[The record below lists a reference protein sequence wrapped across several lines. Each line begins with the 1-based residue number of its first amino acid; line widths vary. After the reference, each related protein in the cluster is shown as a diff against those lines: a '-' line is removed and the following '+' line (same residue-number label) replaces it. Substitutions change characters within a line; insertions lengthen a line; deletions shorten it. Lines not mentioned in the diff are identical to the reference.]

1 MQVRILGPLEVAEHG
16 RTLDLGGHKQQTLFA
31 VLALH
36 AREVVSRDRLIDE
49 LWGEAPPPSGPKAI
63 QGYVHALRKV
73 LGADAIATRG
83 GGYLLALDRDAL
95 DAHRHERLVAA
106 GRDLL
111 ARDPDGAGAR
121 LRTALGL
128 WRGEPLEGL
137 RFEAGA
143 AAEVQRLGERRL
155 DALELRIEA
164 DLAVGR
170 HGEIVGELQALV
182 ATHPFREMP
191 AAQLMLALYR
201 SGRQAEAL
209 ETYRRTRERLTNEL
223 GLEPSDGLRE
233 LERRILAQDPD
244 LGAPARPQRSASARA
259 PTAPAAEL
267 AAPGAPAARR
277 LVTVLAARAVATDAE
292 EVHAVLEH
300 GGEVIERF
308 GGTVERF
315 LGEAV
320 IGMFG
325 LLEARED
332 DPLRAVRAAL
342 ELQLL
347 DAGPMRLG
355 IEIGEIFVAGRS
367 GGATYATGAAITI
380 AGRLAE
386 RAENGQILLGE
397 RMRTTVAGDVRLDE
411 AGGRLLGLLVERP
424 GMLRVSR
431 TPLVGRASELAEL
444 HAILDRSRTS
454 QECHM
459 VTVLGAAG
467 LGKSRLA
474 AELLAAA
481 GDDTTVLVGRCHA
494 DTGGAIH
501 RVLGEIVAQLGTD
514 PRARIAELLAD
525 DEQAARRVLSAAG
538 LSGEPAQAR
547 ETSWAVRTLFERLA
561 RSRPLVV
568 AIEDIHWAEQPLLE
582 LLEYVVAFARG
593 SPIVLLCL
601 ARPEI
606 LETRPTW
613 AAPQPDRSVLAL
625 GALGTADATA
635 LVQQLGATTRIAG
648 IVQRAEGN
656 PLFLEQLVAVDA
668 EHLPGTLPVSI
679 QAVLAARIDRLDP
692 AEANVLRHAAV
703 EGRTFHAG
711 AVAALLGAD
720 ERPQADAL
728 LVALARKGLVRADR
742 AEFAGEAAFRFDH
755 VLIRDAAYEALPKR
769 VRAVLHERIANWID
783 GRGPGSS
790 DEVVGY
796 HLEQACRLQVELG
809 AASER
814 GLAVRGAERLRRA
827 GWAARGRGDPSAA
840 ARLFLRGASLLDG
853 DDPVRVALLP
863 ALGAALFE
871 AGRQAEADH
880 VLTEA
885 LARSRDPALSARAQ
899 VEQQFVR
906 LLGEGSEGTEGA
918 PAAATAALEV
928 LREHGDEY
936 GQSRAWSLLASIAWF
951 QGRVADADDAWR
963 AAAELARRAHDERE
977 LHEVLGWRASAA
989 VFGPTPVREAIRR
1002 CGEIRETVGASPV
1015 AVALTLHPLALLHT
1029 MCGEVEYAWELA
1041 AEAGAILRELGGMQ
1055 SAVSHH
1061 EALLELLACR
1071 PAQAEERLREGYDR
1085 LAGMGDGTL
1094 LATTAA
1100 MLAQAVLVQ
1109 DRLDEAEQLAQVSKR
1124 GAPPDDIVTQVIWRG
1139 VQARILAARGHAQ
1152 AAAELAE
1159 EAVAL
1164 IARTDLVTHHGDALA
1179 DLAEVLRLGGRAEDA
1194 YQAVREALCLY
1205 DDKGNA
1211 VAARRLRKRFPEL
1224 PQED

>member
-1 MQVRILGPLEVAEHG
+1 MRILGPLEVSEHG
-16 RTLDLGGHKQQTLFA
+16 RTLDLGGHKQRTLFA

-63 QGYVHALRKV
+63 QGYVHALRKA

-95 DAHRHERLVAA
+95 DADRHEQLVAA

-121 LRTALGL
+121 LRAALGL

-143 AAEVQRLGERRL
+143 GVEVQRLAERRL
-155 DALELRIEA
+155 DALELRIEC

-170 HGEIVGELQALV
+170 HTEVVGELQRLV
-182 ATHPFREMP
+182 AAHPFRETL
-191 AAQLMLALYR
+191 AAHLMLALYR

-209 ETYRRTRERLTNEL
+209 ETYRRARERLTDEL

-233 LERRILAQDPD
+233 LERRMLAQDPA
-244 LGAPARPQRSASARA
+244 LRPPARPQHSASPRSAAAAA
-259 PTAPAAEL
+259 PPAQSE
-267 AAPGAPAARR
+267 APGAPPARR

-315 LGEAV
+315 LGEAI

-325 LLEARED
+325 LHEARED

-355 IEIGEIFVAGRS
+355 IELGEIFVAGRS

-431 TPLVGRASELAEL
+431 TPLVGRAGELAEL
-444 HAILDRSRTS
+444 RAILDRSRATRS
-454 QECHM
+454 CHM

-514 PRARIAELLAD
+514 PRARIAELLAG
-525 DEQAARRVLSAAG
+525 DELTARRVLGAAG

-568 AIEDIHWAEQPLLE
+568 AIEDIHWAEPPLLD

-601 ARPEI
+601 ARPEL
-606 LETRPTW
+606 LETRPAW

-625 GALGTADATA
+625 EALSTADATA

-648 IVQRAEGN
+648 IVRRAEGN

-692 AEANVLRHAAV
+692 AEASVLRHAAV

-711 AVAALLGAD
+711 AVGALLPDD
-720 ERPQADAL
+720 ERPRADAL
-728 LVALARKGLVRADR
+728 LVALARKGLIRADR

-783 GRGPGSS
+783 GRGPGSA

-814 GLAVRGAERLRRA
+814 GLAVRAAERLRRA
-827 GWAARGRGDPSAA
+827 GWAARGRGDPGAA
-840 ARLFLRGASLLDG
+840 ARLFERGASLLDG

-863 ALGAALFE
+863 PLGAALFE
-871 AGRQAEADH
+871 AGRQAEADD

-885 LARSRDPALSARAQ
+885 LARSRDPTLSARAQ

-906 LLGEGSEGTEGA
+906 LLGEGSAGTEGA
-918 PAAATAALEV
+918 LGAATAALEV
-928 LREHGDEY
+928 LRAHGDEY

-963 AAAELARRAHDERE
+963 AAADLARRAHDERE
-977 LHEVLGWRASAA
+977 LHDVLGWRASAA
-989 VFGPTPVREAIRR
+989 VFGPTPVHEAIRR
-1002 CGEIRETVGASPV
+1002 CGEIRETVRASPV
-1015 AVALTLHPLALLHT
+1015 AVALTLHPLALLHA
-1029 MCGEVEYAWELA
+1029 MCGEVEHAWELA

-1071 PAQAEERLREGYDR
+1071 PAQAEERLREGYER
-1085 LAGMGDGTL
+1085 LTGMGDGTL

-1139 VQARILAARGHAQ
+1139 VQARILAARGHAR
-1152 AAAELAE
+1152 AAAKLAE

-1179 DLAEVLRLGGRAEDA
+1179 DLAEVLRLGDRADDA
-1194 YQAVREALCLY
+1194 YQAAREALCLY
-1205 DDKGNA
+1205 EHKGNVA
-1211 VAARRLRKRFPEL
+1211 AARRLRKRFPEL
-1224 PQED
+1224 PPED